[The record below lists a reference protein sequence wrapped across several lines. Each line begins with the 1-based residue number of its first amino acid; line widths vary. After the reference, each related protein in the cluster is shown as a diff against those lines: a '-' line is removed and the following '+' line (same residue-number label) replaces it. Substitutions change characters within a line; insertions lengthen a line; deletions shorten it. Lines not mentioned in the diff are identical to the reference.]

1 MLAQTYEEKR
11 ELVFQAYERTN
22 DLAVAVVL
30 VGLSTLEVDLLMVDQ
45 DFQARV
51 EYHDAKTKEELF
63 ADLRRLKDTAQ
74 SESVRLAALK
84 ELGRTLYPT
93 RFREDKRSEANL
105 GSQPTVQ
112 IIDDVPVNAEAKE

>member
-1 MLAQTYEEKR
+1 MIPQTYEEKR

-22 DLAVAVVL
+22 DFSVAAVL
-30 VGLSTLEVDLLMVDQ
+30 VGLSQLEIDLLRVDQ

-74 SESVRLAALK
+74 SEGVKLAALK

-93 RFREDKRSEANL
+93 RFKEDKRNEANT
-105 GSQPTVQ
+105 SSAPAVQ
-112 IIDDVPVNAEAKE
+112 IIDDVPASVEKA